1 MSYQAFACRLQN
13 VRPHSNA
20 DRIKLATVYGT
31 QIVVGLDN
39 VDDELGVYFPTD
51 GQLTKVFCSENNL
64 FRHSHLNKDR
74 EKSGY
79 FEDNRR
85 IKTQKFRGEESDGFW
100 MPISCLD
107 FMRDPTIKNGR
118 ISEGNG
124 FDTFAGVKICQKY
137 ITKKTLKQQS
147 QQDKEALKKNSYPF
161 FKQHVDT
168 KQLAY
173 FTKEIPSGGYCILTE
188 KLHGTS
194 GRTSHTIIPQKPF
207 LWLFDRPDKYKYV
220 SGSRRV
226 VMNFKRRSNKDYYGT
241 NLFRKEIHDRLKD
254 LLQKGE
260 NIFYEIVGWVNKDR
274 PIMNIVQNK
283 KLKDKKFA
291 ERYGDETI
299 FNYGCNPGEYKIY
312 VYRMNMTNP
321 DGFIVEYSW
330 EQIKK
335 RCSILGLKHVPELH
349 TFIFHKMY
357 NDDRDNTAELLNK
370 VNAYISSANELAAPS
385 TLDNNHIMEGI
396 VLRIEQGNGFSA
408 YKHKSFQFKVLEGI
422 IKDSNVVDM
431 EEGS

>member
-1 MSYQAFACRLQN
+1 MYQAFVCKLQN

-20 DRIKLATVYGT
+20 DRIKLGTVFGS
-31 QIVVGLDN
+31 QVVIGLDN
-39 VDDELGVYFPTD
+39 TEGELGVYFPTD
-51 GQLTKVFCSENNL
+51 GQLSTEFCANNNL
-64 FRHSHLNKDR
+64 FRHSDLNLDKN
-74 EKSGY
+74 KSGY
-79 FEDNRR
+79 FEDSRR

-100 MPISCLD
+100 MPIECLD
-107 FMRDPTIKNGR
+107 FLRDPTIKDGR
-118 ISEGNG
+118 ISEGSG
-124 FDTFAGVKICQKY
+124 FDTIAGVKICQKY

-147 QQDKEALKKNSYPF
+147 QVDKKTLKKNEYPF
-161 FKQHVDT
+161 FKQHIET

-226 VMNFKRRSNKDYYGT
+226 IMNFGRSANKDYYGT
-241 NLFRKEIHDRLKD
+241 NLFRKEIHDILKG

-274 PIMNIVQNK
+274 LIMQRVQNK
-283 KLKDKKFA
+283 KLKDKNFVK
-291 ERYGDETI
+291 RYGDETI
-299 FNYGCNPGEYKIY
+299 FSYGCNPGQYEIY
-312 VYRMNMTNP
+312 VYRMTMTNH
-321 DGFIVEYSW
+321 DGYVVEYPW
-330 EQIKK
+330 ELVKQ
-335 RCSILGLKHVPELH
+335 RCFLLGLKHVPELH
-349 TFIFHKMY
+349 TFMFHKMHK
-357 NDDRDNTAELLNK
+357 DDRDNTAEIMSK
-370 VNAYISSANELAAPS
+370 VNAYISSASELAAPS
-385 TLDNNHIMEGI
+385 TLDNGHIMEGV
-396 VLRIEQGNGFSA
+396 VLRIETGGAFSA